1 MTVELAAQRLGEG
14 PPLIVL
20 HGLFG
25 SGRNWTAVS
34 RKLAERRSVHL
45 LDLRNHGESPWHA
58 EMSYPLL
65 AADVAAYMDR
75 EGIAQAEIMGHSMGG
90 KTAMTLALNEPERV
104 TTLVVVDIAPVAYA
118 HSHDGLVASLRGL
131 DLGSLGRRAE
141 ADERLL
147 EAIPD
152 SVIRGFLLQNLVTR
166 DGGFAWRLNLAAIA
180 DCMAALLTFPE
191 PDPGAFYDD
200 PTLFL
205 GGAESDYVLPEYRPA
220 ILNRFPSAEI
230 DHLEGTGHWP
240 HAEQPAAFLERVS
253 DFLELR

>member
-131 DLGSLGRRAE
+131 DLDSLGKRAE
-141 ADERLL
+141 ADELL
-147 EAIPD
+147 
-152 SVIRGFLLQNLVTR
+152 RR
-166 DGGFAWRLNLAAIA
+166 
-180 DCMAALLTFPE
+180 
-191 PDPGAFYDD
+191 
-200 PTLFL
+200 
-205 GGAESDYVLPEYRPA
+205 
-220 ILNRFPSAEI
+220 
-230 DHLEGTGHWP
+230 HGHWAP
-240 HAEQPAAFLERVS
+240 SPRSAPSRRRVAQTSKHAF
-253 DFLELR
+253 